1 LLLIVTSSK
10 EVLAWITAQR
20 LVTSISSVIIPLLLM
35 FLIGIP
41 LYLSIL
47 ENHLCHYDLSH
58 CGAHDIR
65 ATLDQIF
72 ETDD

>member
-1 LLLIVTSSK
+1 
-10 EVLAWITAQR
+10 
-20 LVTSISSVIIPLLLM
+20 M

-47 ENHLCHYDLSH
+47 ENHLSHYDLSH